1 VRDKVL
7 VEVAECK
14 KGPCLFHCGG
24 DGPVPN
30 SVKFS
35 GVHSDVAWFND
46 HAKIFHLFSIKRTL
60 LWFQK

>member
-7 VEVAECK
+7 VEVAESQ
-14 KGPCLFHCGG
+14 KGPSLFYCGG

-35 GVHSDVAWFND
+35 GVHGDVAWFDD
-46 HAKIFHLFSIKRTL
+46 HAKIFHFFGIKCTL